1 MEAMGKDI
9 IIVETV
15 GIGQQEID
23 IINHAHSV
31 VVVLVPGMG
40 DEIQT
45 MKAGLME
52 IADVF
57 VVNKANRP
65 GANQLQT
72 ELSSML
78 NLASRNGAGWRPP
91 IVMVGDAFEP
101 AAFAEKTAELAQKI
115 DEHHQYLIES
125 GKLTERMHRKALAEI
140 NDALSF
146 CLLEPII
153 AELTATG
160 KLEHFAE
167 KIKNRKAD
175 PYTVAE
181 EIAKT
186 FFVRQ
191 DKK

>member
-1 MEAMGKDI
+1 MPEA
-9 IIVETV
+9 TP
-15 GIGQQEID
+15 Q
-23 IINHAHSV
+23 SV
-31 VVVLVPGMG
+31 KRVLYYS
-40 DEIQT
+40 
-45 MKAGLME
+45 A
-52 IADVF
+52 
-57 VVNKANRP
+57 
-65 GANQLQT
+65 
-72 ELSSML
+72 
-78 NLASRNGAGWRPP
+78 
-91 IVMVGDAFEP
+91 
-101 AAFAEKTAELAQKI
+101 
-115 DEHHQYLIES
+115 
-125 GKLTERMHRKALAEI
+125 RKALAEI

-153 AELTATG
+153 AELTASG